1 MSILLA
7 DIDATCS
14 SLGQYDGNKYIIQFD
29 AIQSL
34 KVKIII
40 FCYLQLI
47 YLVHFILA
55 FNLDTSS

>member
-14 SLGQYDGNKYIIQFD
+14 GLGHHAGNKYYAEDD

-34 KVKIII
+34 KVIDWI
-40 FCYLQLI
+40 LI
-47 YLVHFILA
+47 KSCLL
-55 FNLDTSS
+55 SSNNIRF